1 MALARILVPV
11 DYSEPSRAA
20 LELAGVLAQ
29 AVGASLLVLHGWE
42 SPPFVEDVEVV
53 GPNPNRRHPA
63 LDELVVARAR
73 RELERFVASAPPPV
87 GIHVEHK
94 LSSGSPTRVIL
105 DELEQGAYDLVVM
118 GTHRK
123 SAVEAML
130 IGSVADK
137 VIRDSEVPVL
147 VVPPSDDPATSFE

>member
-20 LELAGVLAQ
+20 LELAGLLAQ

-42 SPPFVEDVEVV
+42 SPPFADSVAIV
-53 GPNPNRRHPA
+53 GPKPNRRHPA
-63 LDELVVARAR
+63 LDELVVENAQ

-87 GIHVEHK
+87 GIEVEQK

-105 DELEQGAYDLVVM
+105 DELQQGAYDLVVM

-130 IGSVADK
+130 IGSVADR

-147 VVPPSDDPATSFE
+147 VVPPSDDQPLSVD